1 MIFDVSADLTYR
13 FAQPC
18 DVLLLIEAS
27 DGPDQV
33 VLGDRLTVEPFSHL
47 TRDCDRDGQRR
58 TTFLANGDVTISY
71 QATVERRG
79 QEDDGD
85 RTVAAVRDLPG
96 DALPY
101 LWPSRYCPSDRF
113 ERFVERSFG
122 GLRDAALIEAIMNWT
137 ATHLEYRMGAS
148 NSLTDAMDTFV
159 DRVGVCRDY
168 AHLAICLL
176 RASGVPARAVSA
188 YAWSLEPPDM
198 HAVVE
203 AFIGGRWRLFDP
215 TGRAP
220 VEGLVRVATGAD
232 AAHIAFMTIFG
243 SAWLQEQAFRIA
255 RRPDA
260 PLGNLAPT
268 PALRV

>member
-18 DVLLLIEAS
+18 EVLLLIEAS

-33 VLGDRLTVEPFSHL
+33 VLGERLTIDPVSHL
-47 TRDCDRDGQRR
+47 TRDGDREGQRR
-58 TTFLANGDVTISY
+58 TTFLAHGDVTISY
-71 QATVERRG
+71 QATVERLAL
-79 QEDDGD
+79 EDDGD
-85 RTVAAVRDLPG
+85 RAVSSVRDLPG
-96 DALPY
+96 EALPF

-113 ERFVERSFG
+113 ERFAERTFG
-122 GLRDAALIEAIMNWT
+122 GLRDAALIDAVMDWT
-137 ATHLEYRMGAS
+137 ATHLEYRMGVS
-148 NSLTDAMDTFV
+148 NALTDAMDTFV

-168 AHLAICLL
+168 AHLAISML

-203 AFIGGRWRLFDP
+203 AFVGGRWRLFDP

-243 SAWLQEQAFRIA
+243 SAWMQQQAFRIA

-260 PLGNLAPT
+260 VAGNRTST
-268 PALRV
+268 PALRA